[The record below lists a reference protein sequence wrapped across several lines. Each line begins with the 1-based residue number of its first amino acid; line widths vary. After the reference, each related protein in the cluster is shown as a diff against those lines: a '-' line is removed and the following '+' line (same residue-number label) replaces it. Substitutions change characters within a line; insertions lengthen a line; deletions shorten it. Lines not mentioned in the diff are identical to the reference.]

1 MLEFTVN
8 LEFAEKKAVSAD
20 ELAQRMVTS
29 LLSNLQMNDESQQ
42 EVAVLING
50 FGGTPL
56 QELYLLNNSVIRE
69 LTAKNKQVFKVFVGN
84 YMTSIDMAGAS
95 VSIMKLDETL
105 KKWLSS
111 PCDTP
116 ALSVKG
122 PFEPVKYTEV
132 IKEESRQ
139 HGILQE

>member
-1 MLEFTVN
+1 MASMEN
-8 LEFAEKKAVSAD
+8 PIRREKIVPAD

-29 LLSNLQMNDESQQ
+29 LLDNFQMNDQKQE

-95 VSIMKLDETL
+95 VTIMKLDETL
-105 KKWLSS
+105 KKWLSA

-116 ALSVKG
+116 ALSIKG
-122 PFEPVKYTEV
+122 PL
-132 IKEESRQ
+132 S
-139 HGILQE
+139 L